1 MSATTTTPTVDADV
15 KKTGSTLVGKLT
27 VKNLPALPALPT
39 IDLTDVRKPG
49 FAAVGVLDLV
59 IEQVKDVPAELT
71 LGAKKVQDKAQA
83 DALARFATATEL
95 VKTLPATVPAQ
106 AKTLRTELEGRV
118 STATEKATALYA
130 ELAVR
135 GERLVTSIRRQP
147 ATEAAIV
154 EGKEAVK
161 KAGAAATAAKKAVKA
176 GEKAVEGAADKIG

>member
-1 MSATTTTPTVDADV
+1 MSATTLAADV

-59 IEQVKDVPAELT
+59 LEQVKDVPADLNK
-71 LGAKKVQDKAQA
+71 GAKKAQAQAQA
-83 DALARFATATEL
+83 DAVARLATATEL
-95 VKTLPATVPAQ
+95 VKALPAVVPAQ
-106 AKTLRTELEGRV
+106 AKTLRTDLEGRV
-118 STATEKATALYA
+118 TTASEKATAVYA
-130 ELAVR
+130 QLAVR

-161 KAGAAATAAKKAVKA
+161 KAGAAATAAKRAVKA
-176 GEKAVEGAADKIG
+176 SEKAVEGAADKLG

>member
-1 MSATTTTPTVDADV
+1 MSATTTPTVDAGV

-27 VKNLPALPALPT
+27 VKNLPTLPTLPALPT

-59 IEQVKDVPAELT
+59 IEQVKDVPAD
-71 LGAKKVQDKAQA
+71 AKKVQDKAQA

-118 STATEKATALYA
+118 STATEKATAVYA
-130 ELAVR
+130 QLAVR

-147 ATEAAIV
+147 ATEAALT

-176 GEKAVEGAADKIG
+176 GEQAVEDAADKIG